1 MVIFDYSNNRI
12 RFNGRSFPY
21 KIIEDDSENI
31 CIIST
36 VELESL
42 LLEENWNYVSDV
54 AQWVDEQITYFVE
67 TEKDLLRSSED
78 LLEEIYG

>member
-1 MVIFDYSNNRI
+1 M
-12 RFNGRSFPY
+12 
-21 KIIEDDSENI
+21 
-31 CIIST
+31 
-36 VELESL
+36 ELESL
-42 LLEENWNYVSDV
+42 LLDENWNYVSDI